1 LSVNSSL
8 KLLRRIS
15 MAGTGP
21 VLTTEIDASI
31 NIVSLLAI
39 SSRDRVAI
47 LKFKNKSIFKPKLTR
62 REIC

>member
-1 LSVNSSL
+1 
-8 KLLRRIS
+8 